1 MTEVDTREHLEH
13 AEHAEH
19 VAHAGDPFMTKVSV
33 TIALLAVMAATAASL
48 ETIETAGV
56 TVAKNEAVLL
66 QNKASDAWTFYQ
78 ARSIKKNMYEIAA
91 AAGGPAADDFS
102 KQAKRYDGEQEKI
115 KKQAENY
122 EHESEARL
130 AASEGHEHRH
140 HVLTI
145 AVTMLQIS
153 IAVATIAIITKG
165 ARWPWYASMALGLAG
180 VVAVASAYVL

>member
-1 MTEVDTREHLEH
+1 MAEVDTRENMEH

-19 VAHAGDPFMTKVSV
+19 VAHLGDPFMVKVSV
-33 TIALLAVMAATAASL
+33 TIAFLAVFTAAVGSL

-91 AAGGPAADDFS
+91 ANGGPSADDFR
-102 KQAKRYDGEQEKI
+102 KQAKGYGDAQEDI
-115 KKQAENY
+115 KKQAEGY
-122 EHESEARL
+122 EHNSEARL

-140 HVLTI
+140 HILTI

-165 ARWPWYASMALGLAG
+165 MRWPWYASIALGLAG
-180 VVAVASAYVL
+180 LCTAASAYIL